1 MSERKRWEILWVLAS
16 AVVCL
21 GVVAYCD
28 EQGGT
33 MTKPATPNGLRNGS
47 FEEMDGTRVV
57 GWKERKL
64 QGEGTFAHAEAG
76 RRGGHSVMLRSDAG
90 GDLEWFGTFEVTP
103 FATYRLTGF
112 VKTENVAAKGG
123 KGAAFNVSTTALDA
137 SRDHPSRFLTGT
149 NDWTELEVVFETPY
163 QDCVTVHCGLG
174 FGGAATG
181 TAWFDDLKLEL
192 VEAKKLSPK
201 ISIHTAETGE
211 PISKYIYGQFIE
223 HLGRCI
229 YGGIW
234 AEMLEDRKFFYP
246 VGDKE
251 SPWRAFPEAG
261 RVEMTKSD
269 PFVGEHTP
277 SIRVDG
283 AAAGITQDGLALQ
296 KGRGYVGY
304 IILAGEPGAG
314 PVELA
319 VSWGAEQNQKQVL
332 KRVDVTGEYV
342 KTQFDF
348 TAREDAEN
356 ATLSIAGTGK
366 GIFRIGTLSIMP
378 ADNVKG
384 MRKDTLALLKDL
396 DSPVYRWPGGN
407 FVSGYDWRDGIGDRD
422 RRPPRKNPAWLGIE
436 HNDFGLDEFMAF
448 CRELKTE
455 PYIAVNSGLGDAR
468 NAAEEAE
475 YANGPADSPMGKLRA
490 QNGHPDAY
498 GVKFWSI
505 GNEMYGDWQLGHM
518 PLDEYVKKHNAF
530 AEAMRAV
537 DPAIKLIGVGATGE
551 WSRTMLAGCAEHMD
565 LLSEHFY
572 CHDRPGLMSHVR
584 QIPDNVRFKADMHR
598 KYQREIPALANKNI
612 PIALDEWNYWYGPE
626 IYGQIGT
633 RYFLK
638 DALGIAAGLHQCFRD
653 SDVFYMANYAQTVN
667 VIGAIKTSKTAAA
680 FETTGLVLKLYR
692 QAFGC
697 IPIEATGYGE
707 PLDVAVAWREDRRAI
722 TIGIVNAMRDA
733 YDVEFSIAGAALT
746 GQGMRYIITAK
757 DPNAYNEPGK
767 QPTVVIEEEPV
778 KEIENRLK
786 APPISVCVYVLDVE

>member
-1 MSERKRWEILWVLAS
+1 MSEWKRWEILWVLAS
-16 AVVCL
+16 AAVCL
-21 GVVAYCD
+21 GVAAYCD

-57 GWKERKL
+57 GWKEHKV
-64 QGEGTFAHAEAG
+64 QGEGTFAHAETG
-76 RRGGHSVMLRSDAG
+76 RGAAHSVMAASKTG
-90 GDLEWFGTFEVTP
+90 GDLEWACTIGVKP
-103 FATYRLTGF
+103 FATYCLTGF
-112 VKTENVAAKGG
+112 IKTENVAAKGG
-123 KGAAFNVSTTALDA
+123 KGAAFNVSTSALDA
-137 SRDHPSRFLTGT
+137 SRDHPSRVLTGT
-149 NDWTELEVVFETPY
+149 NDWTGLEIVFDTGG
-163 QDCVTVHCGLG
+163 QDCVSIHCGLG
-174 FGGAATG
+174 CGGLATG
-181 TAWFDDLKLEL
+181 AAWFDDLSLEL
-192 VEAKKLSPK
+192 LKSRKLKPSM
-201 ISIHTAETGE
+201 SIDATETAE
-211 PISKYIYGQFIE
+211 PISKYVYGQFIE

-246 VGDKE
+246 IGDKE
-251 SPWRAFPEAG
+251 SPWRAFPDAG
-261 RVEMTKSD
+261 RVEMTKGD

-277 SIRVDG
+277 AVRVDG
-283 AAAGITQDGLALQ
+283 MAAGITQEGLALQ
-296 KGRGYVGY
+296 KGRDYIGY
-304 IILAGEPGAG
+304 IIVAGKPGAG

-319 VSWGAEQNQKQVL
+319 VRWGQEQGQRQVL
-332 KRVDVTGEYV
+332 KRVDVTDGYV
-342 KTQFDF
+342 KTPFDF
-348 TAREDAEN
+348 TAREDSEN

-366 GIFRIGTLSIMP
+366 GVFRIGTVSIMP
-378 ADNVKG
+378 TDNVQG
-384 MRKDTLALLKDL
+384 MRKDTLALLKEL

-455 PYIAVNSGLGDAR
+455 PYVAVNSGLGDAKK
-468 NAAEEAE
+468 AAEEVE
-475 YANGPADSPMGKLRA
+475 YADGSAESPMGKLRA
-490 QNGHPDAY
+490 RNGPPEPY

-518 PLDEYVKKHNAF
+518 PLDEYVKKNNAF

-537 DPAIKLIGVGATGE
+537 DPAIKLIAVGATGE
-551 WSRTMLAGCAEHMD
+551 WSQTMLARCAEHMD

-584 QIPDNVRFKADMHR
+584 QIPDNVRFKADAHR
-598 KYQREIPALANKNI
+598 KYQREIPALANRKI

-626 IYGQIGT
+626 LYGQIGP

-638 DALGIAAGLHQCFRD
+638 DALGIAAGLHEYFRN

-692 QAFGC
+692 QAFGTL
-697 IPIEATGYGE
+697 PIKVTGDAA
-707 PLDVAVAWREDRRAI
+707 PLDVAAAWREDHKAV
-722 TIGIVNAMRDA
+722 TIGVVNATREA
-733 YDVEFSIAGAALT
+733 QTLEFNITGADLAGKGTRYVIT
-746 GQGMRYIITAK
+746 GD

-767 QPTVVIEEEPV
+767 TPNVVIDEEPV
-778 KEIENRLK
+778 KGIENRLK
-786 APPISVCVYVLDVE
+786 APPISVCVYVLDVK